1 MAVPKK
7 ANGGYLNLAQR
18 EELVEPGSPSKL
30 LPVCPPAPQKK
41 QGLKRACD
49 EADNEVGEELLSP
62 YKPPKQIPQAPLIKR
77 HLSFVEN
84 YEEDPDEW
92 MEDSFIPEIRPNSWA
107 PYHVKHKSRRNYHH

>member
-49 EADNEVGEELLSP
+49 EADNE
-62 YKPPKQIPQAPLIKR
+62 APLIKR